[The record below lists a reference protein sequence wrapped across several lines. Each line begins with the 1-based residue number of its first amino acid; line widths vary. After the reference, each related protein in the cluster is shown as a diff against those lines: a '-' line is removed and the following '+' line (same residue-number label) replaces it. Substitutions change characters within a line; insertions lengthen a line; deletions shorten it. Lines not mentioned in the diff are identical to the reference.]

1 MYVPELFV
9 FKETKYV
16 LKVLQK
22 SYMDY
27 TEPKLPSLIVD
38 KTETTRTVI
47 ILVRLIY
54 DNPLTES
61 TPVQTLDS

>member
-38 KTETTRTVI
+38 KTETIRTVI
-47 ILVRLIY
+47 ILVRLI
-54 DNPLTES
+54 
-61 TPVQTLDS
+61 